1 MANEV
6 ATINLEITT
15 LTPAHVEAPN
25 LDDLVANT
33 DKMLAK
39 YKEFPVIEEN
49 YEQAKEQRSVLNSTI
64 KDIADQRKSIEKKII
79 GNWSEIKPKMMAIE
93 KAGKLASDLMKKQMV
108 PVENERKERRRVVIM
123 NDVTAIAN
131 EQGVDWARIQ
141 FNEKWLNKTYSR
153 NDMISEID
161 AQISQIH
168 KDDELKA
175 LQINQIE
182 VEASGLKIDA
192 DPYISMLGLR
202 DLVDIKAQMKR
213 DIEIKAAR
221 LAEAKRVQE
230 AAEAAA
236 KEREANAK
244 VVGDKLVDENGEVI
258 ENPEPTIEK
267 TYNRT
272 LNIINAT
279 LPQLNGLAQY
289 MKDNGIEFRGVK

>member
-6 ATINLEITT
+6 AIINLEITT
-15 LTPAHVEAPN
+15 LTPAHIEAPN
-25 LDDLVANT
+25 LDKLVANT
-33 DKMLAK
+33 DNMLAK
-39 YKEFPVIEEN
+39 YKEFPVVEEN
-49 YEQAKEQRSVLNSTI
+49 YEQATEQRASLNSTI
-64 KDIADQRKSIEKKII
+64 KNIADQRKSTEKKLM
-79 GNWSEIKPKMMAIE
+79 GNWSEIKSKMMAIE
-93 KAGKLASDLMKKQMV
+93 KSGKSASDLMKQQMV

-161 AQISQIH
+161 AQILQIH

-230 AAEAAA
+230 ATEAAA

-244 VVGDKLVDENGEVI
+244 VVGDKLVDENGEIV
-258 ENPEPTIEK
+258 EK
-267 TYNRT
+267 QTVEKRYDRT

-279 LPQLNGLAQY
+279 LPQLNDLARY
-289 MKDNGIEFRGVK
+289 MKENGIEFRGVK